1 MVFHILPALAVA
13 GVKYVI
19 KEATDA
25 PTCGK
30 CGREKM
36 KMWAGFKIIFLCE
49 DCEDGMKVKL
59 GLKAVQVATFGV
71 RTLSRTAN
79 NPCRKLLKSSCSWP
93 TKDSPMIL

>member
-1 MVFHILPALAVA
+1 MVFHLLPALAVA

-25 PTCGK
+25 PACGK

-36 KMWAGFKIIFLCE
+36 KMWAGIRIIFLCE

-59 GLKAVQVATFGV
+59 SLKAVQIATFG
-71 RTLSRTAN
+71 LAN
-79 NPCRKLLKSSCSWP
+79 
-93 TKDSPMIL
+93 

>member
-1 MVFHILPALAVA
+1 MVFHLIPALAVA

-36 KMWAGFKIIFLCE
+36 KMWAGFRIIFLCE
-49 DCEDGMKVKL
+49 DCKNGMEVKL
-59 GLKAVQVATFGV
+59 GLKAVQIATFGV
-71 RTLSRTAN
+71 SEF
-79 NPCRKLLKSSCSWP
+79 SWI
-93 TKDSPMIL
+93 SVQFVIC

>member
-1 MVFHILPALAVA
+1 MVFHLIPALAVA

-36 KMWAGFKIIFLCE
+36 KMWAGFRIIFLCE
-49 DCEDGMKVKL
+49 DCENGMEVKL
-59 GLKAVQVATFGV
+59 GLKAVQIATFGFYMGV
-71 RTLSRTAN
+71 LGQAIGDVYDQA
-79 NPCRKLLKSSCSWP
+79 LA
-93 TKDSPMIL
+93 DDDE